1 MSRKGENMTLR
12 QIKEELPLINRIHI
26 KQPRL
31 RKILRVEDRIIPA
44 DVAGTTV
51 YVQKNT
57 VVARDG
63 RKCVDGRYP
72 PDTATGM
79 LARPGGDCGYVMAL
93 LAINKKKRLNMT
105 PEQCLNAVYKVIC
118 QKMHGAFC
126 MHTDH
131 HVDPDQEDLNDKMHQ
146 TLIGCGH
153 LAKATKQLLREP
165 YDVDNEDVKK
175 IIAYAKNLAEVS
187 NNVEMVNL
195 DGDHKEQGVLLI
207 DGDKYTVNACDDEK
221 QYFIYDKT
229 RDDAFM
235 KKLVDAMA
243 LPSVTFEDMQAESD
257 IQLQATLHNLAK
269 GLPLYTVS
277 FSGKKASVTYVK
289 HIE

>member
-1 MSRKGENMTLR
+1 MSTLR
-12 QIKEELPLINRIHI
+12 QIKEELPLLNKIHI
-26 KQPRL
+26 KQSRL
-31 RKILRVEDRIIPA
+31 RKMLRVDDRIVPA
-44 DVAGTTV
+44 DVPGTTE
-51 YVQKNT
+51 YIQKNT
-57 VVARDG
+57 VAVRDG

-72 PDTATGM
+72 PETASGM

-93 LAINKKKRLNMT
+93 LALNKKKNLGMT
-105 PEQCLNAVYKVIC
+105 PEQCLNAVYNVIC
-118 QKMHGAFC
+118 KKLHGAFC

-131 HVDPDQEDLNDKMHQ
+131 HVDPELEELNDKMHQ

-165 YDVDNEDVKK
+165 YDVDNDDVKK

-187 NNVEMVNL
+187 DHVEMVNL
-195 DGDHKEQGVLLI
+195 NGDHKEEGVLLV
-207 DGDKYTVNACDDEK
+207 DSERYTVNACDETK

-229 RDDAFM
+229 RDDVFM

-243 LPSVTFEDMQAESD
+243 LPGVTFEDMQAESD

-269 GLPLYTVS
+269 GLPLYNISYTGKTPTV
-277 FSGKKASVTYVK
+277 AYVTT
-289 HIE
+289 IE

>member
-1 MSRKGENMTLR
+1 MPPSIR
-12 QIKEELPLINRIHI
+12 QLKEELPIINRIHI
-26 KQPRL
+26 KQKRL

-44 DVAGTTV
+44 DVAETTA

-57 VVARDG
+57 VLAKEG

-72 PDTATGM
+72 PETASGM

-93 LAINKKKRLNMT
+93 LAINKKKKLNLT

-118 QKMHGAFC
+118 QKMSGSFC

-131 HVDPDQEDLNDKMHQ
+131 HSDPNHKEINDKMHQ

-165 YDVDNEDVKK
+165 YDVDNDDVKR

-187 NNVEMVNL
+187 DHVELVNL
-195 DGDHKEQGVLLI
+195 NGDHKEQGVLLVES
-207 DGDKYTVNACDDEK
+207 DKYTVNATDSSK

-235 KKLVDAMA
+235 AKLVKEMA
-243 LPSVTFEDMQAESD
+243 IPGVSLKDMKEESD

-269 GLPLYTVS
+269 GLPLY
-277 FSGKKASVTYVK
+277 KVTYENKIPTVTLLQQ
-289 HIE
+289 IQ